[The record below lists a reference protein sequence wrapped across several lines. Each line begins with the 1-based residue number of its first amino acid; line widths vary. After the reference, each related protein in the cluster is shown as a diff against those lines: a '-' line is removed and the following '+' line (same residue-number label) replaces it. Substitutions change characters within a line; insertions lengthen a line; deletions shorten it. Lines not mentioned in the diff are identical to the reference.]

1 MPNKL
6 SSPEKTASQVL
17 LLFYPFRDEKELLSS
32 LPPLYQNQLQ
42 WQGVLDVANKNKLK
56 FKPYGDL
63 VDQVYSKF
71 KETFINNQDPHS
83 QIECD
88 KISSREENQS
98 NLLGLSFIKFRSGSS

>member
-1 MPNKL
+1 M
-6 SSPEKTASQVL
+6 
-17 LLFYPFRDEKELLSS
+17 
-32 LPPLYQNQLQ
+32 PPLYQNQLQ

-56 FKPYGDL
+56 FKTYGDL

>member
-1 MPNKL
+1 M
-6 SSPEKTASQVL
+6 L

-83 QIECD
+83 QIENDETPEAEYCNED
-88 KISSREENQS
+88 DSEDTESNRISTTAN
-98 NLLGLSFIKFRSGSS
+98 FIPKNIIR